1 MVKYIVLDFG
11 MVLAYPTTGNWHITP
26 KFIELVD
33 INKLNREQLK
43 KAFDNNKELL
53 DKKIAFNRTYE
64 SDKYTPYDN
73 IKNELIALSEKYEL
87 LLLSDNWPDAIKSL
101 KDYQIYDLFSK
112 VYISSIYGQV
122 KKNGDFFDN
131 PIGDFNIKK
140 GEVIFIDDN
149 EGLLE
154 IALNKGF
161 EVRLMDRERKIEK
174 SKFKIIH
181 DLKQI

>member
-1 MVKYIVLDFG
+1 M
-11 MVLAYPTTGNWHITP
+11 
-26 KFIELVD
+26 
-33 INKLNREQLK
+33 NREQLK

-53 DKKIAFNRTYE
+53 DKKIVNMEEEYNMFFEFYNNILEECNYPNYKKEIAEKIAFNRTYE
-64 SDKYTPYDN
+64 SDKYTPYDD
-73 IKNELIALSEKYEL
+73 IKNELISLSEKYEL
-87 LLLSDNWPDAIKSL
+87 LLLSDNWPDAINSL

-122 KKNGDFFDN
+122 KKNGDF
-131 PIGDFNIKK
+131 NIKK
-140 GEVIFIDDN
+140 GEAIFIDDN

-154 IALNKGF
+154 VAVNKGF